1 MSISPAFAAFGE
13 HAPGFQQPWMA
24 MVQQLAAASALDPK
38 TEELAYLAVL
48 AASGMESGLPFHV
61 TMAVKAGATREEV
74 VSALLVGLPA
84 VGQRVV
90 SSLRAALAA
99 LDAAGA

>member
-1 MSISPAFAAFGE
+1 MSISDAFVAFGE
-13 HAPGFQQPWMA
+13 HAPGSHEPWMA
-24 MVQQLAAASALDPK
+24 MVQQLADASALEPK

-61 TMAVKAGATREEV
+61 TMAVQAGATREEV
-74 VSALLVGLPA
+74 ISALLVGLPA

-90 SSLRAALAA
+90 SSLPAALAA

>member
-1 MSISPAFAAFGE
+1 MSVSSAFILFGE
-13 HAPGFQQPWMA
+13 AAPGFQQPWMT
-24 MVQQLAAASALDPK
+24 MVRGLAEASALDAK

-61 TMAVKAGATREEV
+61 TSAVRAGATREEV
-74 VSALLVGLPA
+74 ISALLVGLPA

-90 SSLRAALAA
+90 SSLPAAIEA
-99 LDAAGA
+99 LDALGA

>member
-1 MSISPAFAAFGE
+1 MSISAAFSAFGE
-13 HAPGFQQPWMA
+13 HASGFQQPWMA
-24 MVQQLAAASALDPK
+24 MVQQLAEASALDRK

-61 TMAVKAGATREEV
+61 TMAVRAGASRDGV
-74 VSALLVGLPA
+74 ISALLVGLPA

-90 SSLRAALAA
+90 SALPATLAA
-99 LDAAGA
+99 LDDASA

>member
-1 MSISPAFAAFGE
+1 MTVSAAFSAFGE

-24 MVQQLAAASALDPK
+24 MVHGLAEASALDPR

-48 AASGMESGLPFHV
+48 AAAGMESGLPFHV
-61 TMAVKAGATREEV
+61 AAAVRAGATREEV

-90 SSLRAALAA
+90 SSLPAALAA